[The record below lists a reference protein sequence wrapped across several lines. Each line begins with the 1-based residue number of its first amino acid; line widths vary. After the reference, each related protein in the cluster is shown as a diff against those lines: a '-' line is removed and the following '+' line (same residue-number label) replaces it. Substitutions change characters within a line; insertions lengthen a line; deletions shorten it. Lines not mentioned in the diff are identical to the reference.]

1 MEKSMASRTL
11 YTHADL
17 RRIFHPRSIAIVGAT
32 PNERAFAGRAMGNLR
47 GFGGQRMFVNPKY
60 DRIGEQVCYPSL
72 ADLPE
77 TPDCVL
83 IATARD
89 TVEPIVRQCGALGVG
104 GVVVFASGYAET
116 GKSEHVEEQL
126 RLIRLARESG
136 VRLLGPNCIGYASYV
151 DNAIVSFADLAPRTT
166 PLPAHAIGV
175 VSQSGALAFAMQEA
189 VNHGTAFSHV
199 FSCGNAGDI
208 DVADQIS
215 FLAGDPHCAAI
226 ACIFEGLSDANR
238 IVQAA
243 QACAD
248 AGKTLVVYK
257 TARGKLGA
265 EAALSHTG
273 SMAGSNSAY
282 AAAFRH
288 AGVVQVETLEQ
299 LIPTTAFFAK
309 APRPSAAGTAIVSI
323 SGGAG
328 IIAAD
333 EAEHHHVA
341 LPQPAEQTRAVVE
354 RCIPDFGAA
363 RNPCDV
369 TAEAANNFT
378 SFVECGEA
386 MFSDPAYG
394 AVVLPLPVTGEP
406 NVRRL
411 QLFNDLAARHD
422 KMACGLWLSEW
433 LEGPNA
439 AMAENLPRLALFR
452 SASDCFAALAAWHAR
467 EQWLAQRDEERPP
480 RLTHESVIRDARGM
494 IEATPARVLTERQS
508 KNVLALYGVPV
519 VGEHLATSEASAIE
533 AASACGYPVV
543 LKVESADIP
552 HKSEAGVI
560 RIGVR
565 DADAVVTAY
574 REIMA
579 NARKVAGEAAIKGV
593 LVQRQV
599 PAGVEILVGA
609 QVDPQL
615 GPLLVVGMGG
625 VLVELM
631 QDTVTTMAPCST
643 QQAHRLLEQLRGYP
657 LLQGFRGAPPVD
669 IDGLANAIVRL
680 SEFAADQRTVIAE
693 FDVNPLICSADGVV
707 AVDAL
712 IAKPQASA
720 A

>member
-1 MEKSMASRTL
+1 MASRML

-17 RRIFHPRSIAIVGAT
+17 RRIFHPRSIAVVGAT
-32 PNERAFAGRAMGNLR
+32 PNERAFAGRAMANLR
-47 GFGGQRMFVNPKY
+47 GFGGRTLLVNPKY
-60 DRIGEQVCYPSL
+60 ERIGEQACYPSL
-72 ADLPE
+72 ASLPE

-89 TVEPIVRQCGALGVG
+89 TVEPIVRQCGELGIG

-116 GKSEHVEEQL
+116 GKAGHVEEQL
-126 RLIRLARESG
+126 SLIRIARESG
-136 VRLLGPNCIGYASYV
+136 VRLLGPNCIGYANYV

-189 VNHGTAFSHV
+189 VHHGTAFSHV

-215 FLAGDPHCAAI
+215 YLAGDPNCAAV
-226 ACIFEGLSDANR
+226 ACIFEGLSDASR
-238 IVQAA
+238 IVAAA
-243 QACAD
+243 QACAE
-248 AGKTLVVYK
+248 AGKTLVVFK

-265 EAALSHTG
+265 EAAMSHTG
-273 SMAGSNSAY
+273 SLAGSDRAY
-282 AAAFRH
+282 AAAFRR

-333 EAEHHHVA
+333 EAERFQVA
-341 LPQPAEQTRAVVE
+341 LPQPAEATRAVLE

-369 TAEAANNFT
+369 TAEAANNFN

-386 MFSDPAYG
+386 MFSDPAYA

-406 NVRRL
+406 NIRRL
-411 QLFNDLAARHD
+411 QLFNDLAQKHG
-422 KMACGLWLSEW
+422 KLACGLWLSEW

-439 AMAENLPRLALFR
+439 AMAENLPHLALFR

-467 EQWLAQRDEERPP
+467 ERWLAARSVPRPP
-480 RLTHESVIRDARGM
+480 RLTDESVIRDARRM
-494 IEATPARVLTERQS
+494 IEAAPSRVLTERQS
-508 KNVLALYGVPV
+508 KDVLALYGVPV
-519 VGEHLATSEASAIE
+519 VGEQLVASED
-533 AASACGYPVV
+533 AAVQAAAACGYPVV
-543 LKVESADIP
+543 LKVESPGIP
-552 HKSEAGVI
+552 HKSEAGAI
-560 RIGVR
+560 RIGLR
-565 DADAVVTAY
+565 DAGAVATAY

-579 NARKVAGEAAIKGV
+579 NARKVAGEAAIHGV

-609 QVDPQL
+609 QMDPHL
-615 GPLLVVGMGG
+615 GPLLVVGTGG

-631 QDTVTTMAPCST
+631 QDTVTSSVPCSKEE
-643 QQAHRLLEQLRGYP
+643 AHRLLERLRGYP
-657 LLQGFRGAPPVD
+657 LLLGFRGAAPAD
-669 IDGLANAIVRL
+669 IDGLADAIARL
-680 SEFAADQRTVIAE
+680 SEFAADQRTAVAE
-693 FDVNPLICSADGVV
+693 FDVNPLICGADGVV

-712 IAKPQASA
+712 IARIQPASA
-720 A
+720 